1 MKSQRYLGF
10 GSVLVVLGLLAML
23 YWAVVQ
29 PSSFNDQ
36 TETSIGVV
44 VGICVGVGIVLA
56 IVGMIYKKN
65 GADTMNEEP
74 AIKGKELLWILI
86 PVLLLSLAMAFYKF
100 FVEGTYFNFIF
111 VFALL
116 PGIFR
121 QIPMLTTRKHLQVAL
136 SILCTILALF
146 LLGNEVYLAAIG

>member
-10 GSVLVVLGLLAML
+10 GSGLVVLGLLAML
-23 YWAVVQ
+23 YWAIVQ
-29 PSSFNDQ
+29 PSSFTDQ

-56 IVGMIYKKN
+56 MVGIIYKKN
-65 GADTMNEEP
+65 VADMMNEEM
-74 AIKGKELLWILI
+74 AIKGKWVLWILI
-86 PVLLLSLAMAFYKF
+86 PILLLSLAMAFYKF
-100 FVEGTYFNFIF
+100 FAEGTYFHFIF

-116 PGIFR
+116 PGIFG
-121 QIPMLTTRKHLQVAL
+121 QIPMLATRKHLQAVL
-136 SILCTILALF
+136 SGLCAMMALF

>member
-1 MKSQRYLGF
+1 MKSQRYLGL
-10 GSVLVVLGLLAML
+10 GSLLVVLGLLAML

-29 PSSFNDQ
+29 PSSFTDQ

-56 IVGMIYKKN
+56 MVGIIYKKN
-65 GADTMNEEP
+65 GVDMMNEEMV
-74 AIKGKELLWILI
+74 IKGKWMLWILI
-86 PVLLLSLAMAFYKF
+86 PILLLSLAMASYKF
-100 FVEGTYFNFIF
+100 FAEGTYFHFIF

-116 PGIFR
+116 PSIFW
-121 QIPMLTTRKHLQVAL
+121 QIPMLATRKYLQVVL
-136 SILCTILALF
+136 SFLCAMMALF